1 MTPDDAFDEP
11 VDFPAEIT
19 AQLDEL
25 FAKRIA
31 TAAAITKTL
40 ARDAGYGDFES
51 LEPRTRQVLEEAV
64 EEACNDW
71 RGAAAAAANRP
82 MAPHQR
88 LLLQYHDLGETI
100 LGIQDAALRRA
111 LAPRAAA
118 DHAVWRLSKA

>member
-11 VDFPAEIT
+11 VDFPPEVA

-31 TAAAITKTL
+31 TAAAIAETL
-40 ARDAGYGDFES
+40 ARDAGYGELAS
-51 LEPRTRQVLEEAV
+51 LAPRTRQVLEEAV

-71 RGAAAAAANRP
+71 RGAVPAGPDRP

-111 LAPRAAA
+111 LAPRAREPAA
-118 DHAVWRLSKA
+118 WRLSKA